1 MKEPCVKLDT
11 SKVVILVM
19 LKLSLKVLASLYFLF
34 LYFIYINQ
42 LNVFFFIKC
51 MPLIMIFVWNSKIF
65 A

>member
-42 LNVFFFIKC
+42 LNVFL
-51 MPLIMIFVWNSKIF
+51 LIFLQNVCP
-65 A
+65 